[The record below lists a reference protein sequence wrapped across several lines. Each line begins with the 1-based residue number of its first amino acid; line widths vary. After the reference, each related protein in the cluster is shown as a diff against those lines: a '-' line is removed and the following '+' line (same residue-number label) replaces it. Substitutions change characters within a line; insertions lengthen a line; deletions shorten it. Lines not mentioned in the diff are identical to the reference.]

1 MTIKVKR
8 GFLTKRYFCGK
19 CNVRIEK
26 DDEVCHSCGTPLDA
40 LPKPPKPAKRKIL
53 ISRPKRARPKPIEP
67 EPVEEELAEEFEEE
81 LEGEAE
87 GEPGEE
93 FEGEAEEGQGEK
105 FEEEAEEESGTGL
118 EADEFEAGEVEG
130 GPVEA
135 LEYEED
141 FGEPTEEGGVQP
153 RPSFVLPNV
162 KTALWIVVIFV
173 HLWGLFSGNDL
184 VLVSGALLLIIIELE
199 FIRRKLRKR

>member
-1 MTIKVKR
+1 MVKKIKR
-8 GFLTKRYFCGK
+8 GFLIKRYYCGK
-19 CNVRIEK
+19 CNARVEQ
-26 DDEVCHSCGTPLDA
+26 DDEVCHSCGTPLDV
-40 LPKPPKPAKRKIL
+40 LPRVPKPAKRKIL
-53 ISRPKRARPKPIEP
+53 TGRPNRTRPKPVKP
-67 EPVEEELAEEFEEE
+67 KPVEEEQVGEFEEE
-81 LEGEAE
+81 LEDG
-87 GEPGEE
+87 
-93 FEGEAEEGQGEK
+93 AEEGPVEQ
-105 FEEEAEEESGTGL
+105 A
-118 EADEFEAGEVEG
+118 EAGEFEE

-141 FGEPTEEGGVQP
+141 FGEPTKVGGEQP

-199 FIRRKLRKR
+199 FIRRKLRRR